1 MNAKKFFFYLL
12 AVLLGSCVPVASL
25 HPLFN
30 EKDVVFDE
38 KLLGT
43 WVDDS
48 NSPETTWEFS
58 RIAEPKNAYKLIY
71 SYQKKEDAKEKA
83 KGLFVVHLVKLKD
96 KLFLDVCPAP
106 SEQQDP
112 NKIEWMFNTF
122 FLIPGHT
129 FIKVNSIEP
138 QLKMQVTDDEKMKEL
153 LKADPNAIKHEFL
166 DDRPIL
172 TGSTEELQAF
182 VLKYADDKRMFG
194 DEGVLNRKKTA
205 EPNVPAASKPSKGA
219 K

>member
-1 MNAKKFFFYLL
+1 MSAKKLLFYLL
-12 AVLLGSCVPVASL
+12 AVLLGGCLPVASL

-30 EKDVVFDE
+30 EKDIVFDE

-71 SYQKKEDAKEKA
+71 SHQKKEDAKEKA

-106 SEQQDP
+106 WEQQDP
-112 NKIEWMFNTF
+112 NKIEWVYNYF
-122 FLIPGHT
+122 FLIPAHT
-129 FIKVNSIEP
+129 FIKVNSVEP
-138 QLKMQVTDDEKMKEL
+138 QLKIQATDDEKMKEL
-153 LKADPNAIKHEFL
+153 LKTDPNAIKYEFL

-194 DEGVLNRKKTA
+194 DERVLIRVKTA
-205 EPNVPAASKPSKGA
+205 EPNAPPPSK
-219 K
+219 